1 MLELEEVHLAYGSRV
16 VVERFSCRIEPGEFV
31 ALIGPNGA
39 GKSALLR
46 SMARLLKPRSGHIL
60 LGGRDLWR
68 MNPREVARTLAWI
81 SPSEAYPADLTVLDL
96 LARARYPYRRGFRGS
111 PRDGDVIAWAIELA
125 ELGHLQGRRLSAL
138 SAGELQRVTL
148 AAGLAQEPNVML
160 LDEPTAFLDLQH
172 ALEVLELLVRLN
184 REQGLTVVVALH
196 DLMQAARHAS
206 RVLLLGEGI
215 LRADGPAAS
224 VLVPEVIGPVFGVD
238 VVMLEDPVTGTPL
251 PIPSLRESRRAPP
264 LVSSPP

>member
-1 MLELEEVHLAYGSRV
+1 MLTLENTRLAYGARAV
-16 VVERFSCRIEPGEFV
+16 VHQFSCRIEAGEFV

-46 SMARLLKPRSGHIL
+46 SMARLLKPRAGRVL
-60 LGGRDLWR
+60 LGGHDLWH

-81 SPSEAYPADLTVLDL
+81 SPNESYPADLTVLDL
-96 LARARYPYRRGFRGS
+96 LARARYPYRRGFRAS
-111 PRDGDVIAWAIELA
+111 PRDGEVIAWAIEA
-125 ELGHLQGRRLSAL
+125 TELGDLQGRRLSAL

-148 AAGLAQEPNVML
+148 AAGLAQEPRVIL

-206 RVLLLGEGI
+206 RILLLGDGT
-215 LRADGPAAS
+215 LQADGPPS
-224 VLVPEVIGPVFGVD
+224 VVLTPEVLGPVFGID
-238 VVMLEDPVTGTPL
+238 VVLLKDPVAGTPL
-251 PIPSLRESRRAPP
+251 PIPSLREGNTTAP